1 MHIEQDISDIN
12 VGAYIEKITLQTGTF
27 RLTQPE
33 WVKNDIVIQKLIDLG
48 IKRVLVDTEKFN
60 AQMAIDAANTPKE
73 STFNDSQDV
82 ENKRKFNTR
91 IKQAK
96 ALISTS
102 KDVQRKLFEHIEE
115 GLEIDLCSVK
125 TLTTELI
132 DTLFTNSDALM
143 CAVNIRN
150 KDEYL
155 LEHSFAVS
163 MLMALFSRYLGIDKK
178 LIGELAI
185 GAFLHDIG
193 KIRTPNHI
201 LNKPGKLSVDEFEVM
216 KLHVNHSIDIIKSI
230 PGISQVS
237 LGVAALHHEKL
248 DGSGYPYG
256 LAGQQISRY
265 GRMLSICDIYD
276 ALTANRCYKEGATQ
290 LNAFGILRNL
300 AQNGQ
305 LDLSLVHA
313 FIKCMGVY
321 PVGSLVK
328 LNSNRLAIVEGYNK
342 MDPIRPKVNS
352 FYSLDKRDFELSNK
366 IDLALVDDEILQS
379 VRADDFDL
387 DMDEIMRFL
396 ISEA

>member
-1 MHIEQDISDIN
+1 MLIEQDITGII
-12 VGAYIEKITLQTGTF
+12 VGSYIEKITLQTGSF

-33 WVKNDIVIQKLIDLG
+33 WVKNEVVVNKLIDLG
-48 IKRVLVDTEKFN
+48 IKRVLVNTDKFD
-60 AQMAIDAANTPKE
+60 AEMAAAAVSAISITATRKQA
-73 STFNDSQDV
+73 FNV
-82 ENKRKFNTR
+82 KMT
-91 IKQAK
+91 QAK

-102 KDVQRKLFEHIEE
+102 KDVQRKIFKHIEE
-115 GLEIDLCSVK
+115 GSEIDLCSVK
-125 TLTTELI
+125 NLTSELI

-143 CAVNIRN
+143 CAINIRN

-163 MLMALFSRYLGIDKK
+163 MLMALFSRYLGIEKTV
-178 LIGELAI
+178 IRELAI

-193 KIRTPNHI
+193 KIRTPDHI
-201 LNKPGKLSVDEFEVM
+201 LNKPGKLTVDEFEIM
-216 KLHVNHSIDIIKSI
+216 KLHVNHSIDIIQSI
-230 PGISQVS
+230 PGISKTS
-237 LGVAALHHEKL
+237 LHVAALHHEKL
-248 DGSGYPYG
+248 DGEGYPYG

-265 GRMLSICDIYD
+265 GRILSICDIYD
-276 ALTANRCYKEGATQ
+276 ALTANRCYKKGSTQ
-290 LNAFGILRNL
+290 LQAFGILRSL

-342 MDPIRPKVNS
+342 ADPIRPKVNS
-352 FYSLDKRDFELSNK
+352 FYSLDKNDFELTNQ
-366 IDLALVDDEILQS
+366 IDLSMADDEILQS

-387 DMDEIMRFL
+387 DMEEIMRFL
-396 ISEA
+396 VSEA